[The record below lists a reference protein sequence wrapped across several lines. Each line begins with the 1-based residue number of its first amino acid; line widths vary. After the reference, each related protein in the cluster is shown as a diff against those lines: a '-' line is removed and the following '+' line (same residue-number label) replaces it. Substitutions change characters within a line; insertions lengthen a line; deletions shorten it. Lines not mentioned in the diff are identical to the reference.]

1 MIERLLI
8 LLAVVG
14 VALAAVWV
22 RERMTPRH
30 ATLEPGIT
38 VVTGPDCRLCPA
50 LILALD
56 IAGVEYRRVDVAME
70 EPPAGIRALPTI
82 LVADSAGTVAI
93 RRSGRS
99 AMADLDTVLAV
110 AAAGGSI
117 RESA

>member
-1 MIERLLI
+1 MIERFMI

-14 VALAAVWV
+14 VALALVWV
-22 RERMTPRH
+22 RERMRPRRMRMD
-30 ATLEPGIT
+30 PGVT

-56 IAGVEYRRVDVAME
+56 AAGVVYRRVDVAT
-70 EPPAGIRALPTI
+70 EPAPAGVRALPTI
-82 LVADSAGTVAI
+82 LVADNAGTVAI
-93 RRSGRS
+93 RRSGRA
-99 AMADLDTVLAV
+99 AMVDLDTVLGV

>member
-14 VALAAVWV
+14 IALAAVWI
-22 RERMTPRH
+22 RERTTPRR
-30 ATLEPGIT
+30 ATVDPGIT

-56 IAGVEYRRVDVAME
+56 VAGVEYRRVDVATE
-70 EPPAGIRALPTI
+70 SPPTGVRSLPTI
-82 LVADSAGTVAI
+82 LVADTAGALAI

-117 RESA
+117 RETA

>member
-1 MIERLLI
+1 MIERFLI

-22 RERMTPRH
+22 RERMRPRR
-30 ATLEPGIT
+30 ATVDPGIT

-50 LILALD
+50 LVLALD
-56 IAGVEYRRVDVAME
+56 VAGVEYRRVDVATE
-70 EPPAGIRALPTI
+70 PPPAGVRGLPTI
-82 LVADSAGTVAI
+82 LVADNAGAVAI

-99 AMADLDTVLAV
+99 ALADLETVLAV
-110 AAAGGSI
+110 AATGGSI

>member
-1 MIERLLI
+1 MIGRFVI

-14 VALAAVWV
+14 LALAVVWA
-22 RERMTPRH
+22 RERLTPRG
-30 ATLEPGIT
+30 TQVSPGIT

-50 LILALD
+50 LVLALD
-56 IAGVEYRRVDVAME
+56 VAGVEYRRVDVATE
-70 EPPAGIRALPTI
+70 AAPAGVRALPTI
-82 LVADSAGTVAI
+82 LVADSAGAVVI

-99 AMADLDTVLAV
+99 ATADLDTVLGV